1 MGLQL
6 LASTAATD
14 TAALAIAQ
22 AAHDV
27 ATQAVADAKAADEK
41 AANARQMVLS
51 RDTKLNTAAANATT
65 AIDQYATLEQLAT
78 SYAQALPA
86 SVADRQALHDSLTAL
101 AQRVD
106 QIALTPGP
114 VGATGATGDAG
125 PQGLRGPSGVD
136 GVQGP
141 PGAKGAT
148 GTTGAAGAAGVVG
161 PTGAAGAQGATGPT
175 GATGPSGT
183 ANLAIGS
190 RPVSL
195 LALGGNTTVVVPL
208 SHTMPDLTYRVEMA
222 HSAVVSL
229 ASGMLTE
236 TARTT
241 SNVTIKVT
249 AVGVAL
255 AAGTLVVVA
264 V

>member
-27 ATQAVADAKAADEK
+27 ATQAVADAKAADDK

-114 VGATGATGDAG
+114 AGPSG

-136 GVQGP
+136 GIQGP
-141 PGAKGAT
+141 AGAKGATGTT
-148 GTTGAAGAAGVVG
+148 GTTGAAGAAGVAG
-161 PTGAAGAQGATGPT
+161 PTGAAGAQGAQGATGPT
-175 GATGPSGT
+175 GAAGPSGT
-183 ANLAIGS
+183 VNLAIGS

-195 LALGGNTTVVVPL
+195 LALNGSTNVVVPL
-208 SHTMPDLTYRVEMA
+208 SHTMPDTTYRVEMA

-241 SNVTIKVT
+241 TSVTIKVT
-249 AVGVAL
+249 AVGIAL